1 MATADDLARGRDS
14 FDRQAWGEAFA
25 QLSAVDRRVALAPDD
40 LERLATAAYL
50 LGNDADSTAIWAR
63 AYHDRLDQGEVD
75 RAARC
80 AIWLAFVL
88 MLTDATARAGGWLA
102 RAERLLDDGRP
113 DCVEQGYRLVPGAFQ
128 HLDEGDNATAYAT
141 LARAAEIGERFGDA
155 DLVALA
161 GVGRGQA
168 LIGLGETAAGL
179 ASLDEGMVAVTAGE
193 VSPVVVG
200 FVYCFVIA
208 ACQEI
213 FDLRRA
219 REWTAALSEWC
230 AAQPDLVPYRGQCLV
245 HRAEIM
251 QLHGAWP
258 DAMEEAHRARERL
271 SNPPGQL
278 AVGAAFYQLAELHR
292 LRGESAKAE
301 EAYKQA
307 SQWGRTPQPGQ
318 ALLRLTQG
326 RVEAAA
332 AAIRRVVDE
341 AQDRVTSAHV
351 LPAFVEIMLAAKDL
365 PAARIAADR
374 LAEIA
379 AVLDAPFL
387 HAVSAHASGAV
398 VLAEGD
404 VRAALASLRRAWKA
418 WQKLEAP
425 YEAARVRVLIGLACR
440 EIGDDDGAEMELDAA
455 RWVFERLGAA
465 PDLAR
470 IEQFS
475 RTAAADHVG
484 GLTGREMEV
493 LALIAAGQTNR
504 EIATALVLSEHT
516 VRRHVQN
523 IFAKLGVSSRAAATA
538 YAFRHELI

>member
-1 MATADDLARGRDS
+1 
-14 FDRQAWGEAFA
+14 
-25 QLSAVDRRVALAPDD
+25 
-40 LERLATAAYL
+40 
-50 LGNDADSTAIWAR
+50 
-63 AYHDRLDQGEVD
+63 
-75 RAARC
+75 
-80 AIWLAFVL
+80 
-88 MLTDATARAGGWLA
+88 
-102 RAERLLDDGRP
+102 
-113 DCVEQGYRLVPGAFQ
+113 
-128 HLDEGDNATAYAT
+128 
-141 LARAAEIGERFGDA
+141 
-155 DLVALA
+155 
-161 GVGRGQA
+161 
-168 LIGLGETAAGL
+168 
-179 ASLDEGMVAVTAGE
+179 
-193 VSPVVVG
+193 
-200 FVYCFVIA
+200 
-208 ACQEI
+208 
-213 FDLRRA
+213 
-219 REWTAALSEWC
+219 
-230 AAQPDLVPYRGQCLV
+230 
-245 HRAEIM
+245 
-251 QLHGAWP
+251 
-258 DAMEEAHRARERL
+258 
-271 SNPPGQL
+271 
-278 AVGAAFYQLAELHR
+278 
-292 LRGESAKAE
+292 
-301 EAYKQA
+301 
-307 SQWGRTPQPGQ
+307 
-318 ALLRLTQG
+318 
-326 RVEAAA
+326 
-332 AAIRRVVDE
+332 
-341 AQDRVTSAHV
+341 
-351 LPAFVEIMLAAKDL
+351 MLAAKDL

-379 AVLDAPFL
+379 ADLDAPFL

-404 VRAALASLRRAWKA
+404 FRAALASLRRAWKA